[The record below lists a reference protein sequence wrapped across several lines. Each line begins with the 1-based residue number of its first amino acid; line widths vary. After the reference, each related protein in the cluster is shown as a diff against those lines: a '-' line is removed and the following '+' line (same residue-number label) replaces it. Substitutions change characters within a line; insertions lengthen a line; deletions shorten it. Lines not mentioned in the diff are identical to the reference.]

1 MLNIDICPTCGSDRI
16 KLVRRDFTEEFRGQ
30 TYTVP
35 DLEFHECPD
44 CGERIYD
51 STAMRKFE
59 QYSPAYAKRRKKKA
73 A

>member
-1 MLNIDICPTCGSDRI
+1 M
-16 KLVRRDFTEEFRGQ
+16 RRDFTEEFRGQ

-44 CGERIYD
+44 CGEHIYD
-51 STAMRKFE
+51 SVAMRKFE